1 MMSENNEKRVYTTI
15 GAGRLLDIKVILDG
29 QEVYNGKVE
38 DAPNEIKKLKYSKI
52 ESGSKLTYYF
62 FATCIEKF
70 L

>member
-52 ESGSKLTYYF
+52 ESGSKLTYY
-62 FATCIEKF
+62 AYSE
-70 L
+70 LN